1 MIFVLGAIL
10 CTWECL
16 AVSLASAHLMP
27 IVPLQL
33 WQPKISLDIVKCP
46 LRGML
51 LLGNNNKIVLYSLLI
66 VNIFLFQE
74 SLLSPLSIFLPP
86 LGPTPRDHAECSIS
100 EMLNLNTSFY
110 KISPNFPYIS
120 IFHSFIIKHLFSIYS
135 FSIYYW
141 SLQCVRHW
149 AYQLSP
155 LVPKK

>member
-1 MIFVLGAIL
+1 MKLRTFRPDDFCPGGYLVHLRMLSSIPGL
-10 CTWECL
+10 CSSDANCTPPT
-16 AVSLASAHLMP
+16 V
-27 IVPLQL
+27 

-74 SLLSPLSIFLPP
+74 SLLSPLPIFLPP

-110 KISPNFPYIS
+110 KIPPNFPYIS

-135 FSIYYW
+135 FSIYY
-141 SLQCVRHW
+141 
-149 AYQLSP
+149 
-155 LVPKK
+155 